1 MRSRDG
7 LALARASVM
16 IAAML
21 LASGVVAAEPCGICD
36 DTIVT
41 NSALARCFLDRYP
54 SLASKAGGAI
64 VVDLSTCETERGIV
78 PPLAEPGFRTIEPSI
93 TFMVTP
99 AHLDC
104 LKSRLEQGTD
114 LDPSATIEL
123 GSCK

>member
-1 MRSRDG
+1 MISKDR
-7 LALARASVM
+7 LAPASAGVM
-16 IAAML
+16 IATML
-21 LASGVVAAEPCGICD
+21 LAGRAVAAEPCGICD

-54 SLASKAGGAI
+54 SLVGKAGGVI
-64 VVDLSTCETERGIV
+64 VVDLSTCEAERGIV
-78 PPLAEPGFRTIEPSI
+78 PPLAEPGSRTIEPSI